1 MPMTYKNTFLIY
13 ILSLSSL
20 CAQNEIDALRYS
32 LFGNYNTA
40 GISAL
45 GGAGGLLSH
54 SYNPASL
61 AFFKGNQLLSISL
74 GNTNE
79 NTESNYLGN
88 QEIIEKIRPEPFLQ
102 NFGYVTQLNQIDNT
116 LEWSPLNIAISYNRK
131 QNFNRRHN
139 IDGYNEQSSIIDQ
152 FLENAQGIVPQELY
166 TSEWLAY
173 ETYLIDPIY
182 NHDPISGDTI
192 FTGEYSSSAITGQN
206 QNKRLS
212 ESGYVNEIEIAL
224 SKSYKDFIF
233 LGASIGFTEIQFKQN
248 ILYIENEF
256 DQKSGIQYFEFN
268 EERIQGGSGINFKIG
283 AVIKPTSF
291 MRIGYAYHSKTY
303 NELTDL
309 YRRSMIT
316 ESQAMGYQTQF
327 WDEEYDFELL
337 TPSKSIASLALINS
351 FNRIRVLATF
361 DYEMINYASSQLT
374 STYPLGHQYYYSFSQ
389 ENNNIEN
396 YYTKTSNKKAG
407 LYLSFNNI
415 SIRGGYA
422 IMGSPFKSNDLNNW
436 SQEYVSGGIG
446 YKINNYS
453 FDIGL
458 VQSMESQNEIIYYTS
473 TDDQSTTINRDNNT
487 IILTCSYKF

>member
-1 MPMTYKNTFLIY
+1 MTYKNTFLIY

-20 CAQNEIDALRYS
+20 FAQNEIDALRYS
-32 LFGNYNTA
+32 IFSNYNKA

-54 SYNPASL
+54 SYNPATL

-79 NTESNYLGN
+79 NTESNYLGS
-88 QEIIEKIRPEPFLQ
+88 QEIIEKIQPEPFLQ
-102 NFGYVTQLNQIDNT
+102 NFGYVAQLNQTDNT

-131 QNFNRRHN
+131 QNFKRRYN
-139 IDGYNEQSSIIDQ
+139 INGYNEQNSMIDQ

-173 ETYLIDPIY
+173 DTYLIDPIY
-182 NHDPISGDTI
+182 NVDPINGDTT
-192 FTGEYSSSAITGQN
+192 FTGDYSSSAIAGQN
-206 QNKRLS
+206 QNKRVS
-212 ESGYVNEIEIAL
+212 ESGYINELEIAL

-233 LGASIGFTEIQFKQN
+233 LGASIGFTEIQFQQN
-248 ILYIENEF
+248 SLYTENEF
-256 DQKSGIQYFEFN
+256 NQKSGIQSFEFN
-268 EERIQGGSGINFKIG
+268 EERIQEGSGINFKIG
-283 AVIKPTSF
+283 AVIKPVSF
-291 MRIGYAYHSKTY
+291 IRIGYAYHSKTY
-303 NELTDL
+303 NELTEL
-309 YRRSMIT
+309 YRRSIIT
-316 ESQAMGYQTQF
+316 ESQVMGEQAQF

-351 FNRIRVLATF
+351 FNKVRILATF
-361 DYEMINYASSQLT
+361 DYEMINYASSQLM
-374 STYPLGHQYYYSFSQ
+374 SIYPLGHQYYYSFSQ

-396 YYTKTSNKKAG
+396 YYAKTNNKKAG
-407 LYLSFNNI
+407 LYLSFNNV

-422 IMGSPFKSNDLNNW
+422 IIGSPFKNNDLNNW
-436 SQEYVSGGIG
+436 SQEYISGGIG

-458 VQSMESQNEIIYYTS
+458 IQSMESHNEIIYHTS
-473 TDDQSTTINRDNNT
+473 TYDQSATINRNNNT

>member
-1 MPMTYKNTFLIY
+1 MAYKNTFLIY
-13 ILSLSSL
+13 ILSISSL
-20 CAQNEIDALRYS
+20 FAQNEIDALRYS
-32 LFGNYNTA
+32 LFSNYNTA

-79 NTESNYLGN
+79 NTESDYLGS
-88 QEIIEKIRPEPFLQ
+88 QEIIEKIQPEPFLQ
-102 NFGYVTQLNQIDNT
+102 NFGYVAQLNQIDNT

-131 QNFNRRHN
+131 QNFNRQYN
-139 IDGYNEQSSIIDQ
+139 INGYNEQNSMIDQ
-152 FLENAQGIVPQELY
+152 FLENAQGFAPQELY

-173 ETYLIDPIY
+173 DTYLIDPIY
-182 NHDPISGDTI
+182 NFDPISGDTT
-192 FTGEYSSSAITGQN
+192 FTGDYSSSAIAGQN
-206 QNKRLS
+206 QSKRVS
-212 ESGYVNEIEIAL
+212 ESGYINEIEIAL

-233 LGASIGFTEIQFKQN
+233 LGASIGFTEIQFQQN
-248 ILYIENEF
+248 SLYTENEF
-256 DQKSGIQYFEFN
+256 NQKSGIQSFEFN
-268 EERIQGGSGINFKIG
+268 EERIQEGSGINFKIG
-283 AVIKPTSF
+283 TVIKPLSF
-291 MRIGYAYHSKTY
+291 IRIGYAYHSKTY

-309 YRRSMIT
+309 YRRSMTT
-316 ESQAMGYQTQF
+316 ESQVMGEQTQF

-351 FNRIRVLATF
+351 FNKVRVLATF
-361 DYEMINYASSQLT
+361 DYEMINYASSQFM
-374 STYPLGHQYYYSFSQ
+374 SIYPLNHQHYYSFSQ
-389 ENNNIEN
+389 ENSNIEN
-396 YYTKTSNKKAG
+396 YYAKTNNKKAG

-422 IMGSPFKSNDLNNW
+422 IMGSPFKNDDLNNW
-436 SQEYVSGGIG
+436 SQEYISGGIG
-446 YKINNYS
+446 YKVNNYS

-458 VQSMESQNEIIYYTS
+458 IQSMESQNEIIYHTS
-473 TDDQSTTINRDNNT
+473 TYDQSATINRNNNT

>member
-1 MPMTYKNTFLIY
+1 MTYKNTFLIY

-20 CAQNEIDALRYS
+20 FAQNEIDALRYS
-32 LFGNYNTA
+32 LFSNYNTA

-79 NTESNYLGN
+79 NTESDYLGS
-88 QEIIEKIRPEPFLQ
+88 QEIIEKIQPEPFLQ
-102 NFGYVTQLNQIDNT
+102 NFGYVAQLNQIDNT

-131 QNFNRRHN
+131 QNFNRQYN
-139 IDGYNEQSSIIDQ
+139 INGYNEQNSMIDQ
-152 FLENAQGIVPQELY
+152 FLENSQGVVPQELY

-173 ETYLIDPIY
+173 DTYLIDPIY
-182 NHDPISGDTI
+182 NVDPISGDTI
-192 FTGEYSSSAITGQN
+192 FTGDYSSSAIAGQN
-206 QNKRLS
+206 QSKRVS
-212 ESGYVNEIEIAL
+212 ESGYINEIEIAL

-233 LGASIGFTEIQFKQN
+233 LGASIGFTEIQFQQN
-248 ILYIENEF
+248 SLYTENAF
-256 DQKSGIQYFEFN
+256 NQKSGIQSFEFN
-268 EERIQGGSGINFKIG
+268 EERIQEGSGINFKIG
-283 AVIKPTSF
+283 AIIKPASF
-291 MRIGYAYHSKTY
+291 IRIGYAYHSKTY
-303 NELTDL
+303 NQVTDL

-316 ESQAMGYQTQF
+316 ESQVMGEQTQF
-327 WDEEYDFELL
+327 WNEEYDFELL

-351 FNRIRVLATF
+351 FNKVRVLATF
-361 DYEMINYASSQLT
+361 DYEMINYASSQFM
-374 STYPLGHQYYYSFSQ
+374 SIYPLNHQYYYSFSQ
-389 ENNNIEN
+389 ENSNIEN
-396 YYTKTSNKKAG
+396 YYAKTNNKKAG

-422 IMGSPFKSNDLNNW
+422 IMGSPFINDDLNNW
-436 SQEYVSGGIG
+436 SQEYISGGIG
-446 YKINNYS
+446 YKVNNYS

-458 VQSMESQNEIIYYTS
+458 IQSTESQNEIIYHTS
-473 TDDQSTTINRDNNT
+473 TYDQSATINRNNNT